1 MPDLFGLPPSD
12 DHNISFLGVLKSESE
27 NFEAVDRKSENSIVD
42 SEIFIRKAFETDV
55 ALGCKLLFQ
64 IYYKA
69 LCNHAVRIVYSREVS
84 EDIVADVFCSFW
96 DHKAYE
102 QINRSYRA
110 YLVTATRNR
119 CFNYLKRSRYKD
131 LPIESAQDQEASAS
145 NLPERIMQYAD
156 LSRRIETLVSSLPPQ
171 CQKIFIMNRFE
182 GKMAKEIALDLNLS
196 TRTIEVQIAK
206 ALAVIKLGLKDY
218 WLELLI
224 LVQSTFLSGHS
235 WILT

>member
-1 MPDLFGLPPSD
+1 MPDLFGLLPSEE
-12 DHNISFLGVLKSESE
+12 HNVSFFGLLKSESGP
-27 NFEAVDRKSENSIVD
+27 FETVDNKPKNSIVD
-42 SEIFIRKAFETDV
+42 SEIFIRKTFETDV

-64 IYYKA
+64 LYYKA

-119 CFNYLKRSRYKD
+119 CFNYLKRSHYKD
-131 LPIESAQDQEASAS
+131 LSIESAQDQETSAS
-145 NLPERIMQYAD
+145 KLPERIMQYAD
-156 LSRRIETLVSSLPPQ
+156 LSQRIETLVSNLPPQ

-182 GKMAKEIALDLNLS
+182 GKMAKEIARDLNLS

-206 ALAVIKLGLKDY
+206 ALSVIKLGLKDY
-218 WLELLI
+218 WVEVYI
-224 LVQSTFLSGHS
+224 LVQSTCLSDHLQI
-235 WILT
+235 WI